1 MGQAAEPRNDDLSG
15 LYEQDL
21 FAWALANADL
31 LRAGRITEIDAAHI
45 AEELEDMG
53 KGERRALGSHLR
65 VLIQHLLEW
74 QYQPER
80 RGTSWQLSILNAR
93 GEIEE
98 ILHDSPSLARQL
110 PELIARGYSAAREAA
125 ALETHLAL
133 SVLPELCPFTAEQ
146 LLDRMFSRVGEA

>member
-1 MGQAAEPRNDDLSG
+1 MAQAAETQNDDLSA
-15 LYEQDL
+15 LYDRDL
-21 FAWALANADL
+21 YAWAVANADL
-31 LRAGRITEIDAAHI
+31 LRAGRITQIDAVHI

-53 KGERRALGSHLR
+53 KSERRALGSDLR
-65 VLIQHLLEW
+65 ILIQHLLKW

-110 PELIARGYSAAREAA
+110 PELVARGYPAAREAA
-125 ALETHLAL
+125 ALETRLAL

-146 LLDRMFSRVGEA
+146 LLDRGFFPDL